1 MSKIK
6 LLEAAKMFAAE
17 RLNAYF
23 EYEDYYCATD
33 SRLLVM
39 VPKDQIPEE
48 EITIKTDNVPNF
60 SFVLSDQSLDGNV
73 KLKLGDLIDKLN
85 QVPMVDEFNDCYDC
99 DGDGG
104 IECHCCGN
112 ITECNSCHGTGQGEP
127 TGTKE
132 LDYNYHLKVMGC
144 CLNVTTIQRLT
155 TALIESGYST
165 DSILTILSHNNP
177 KPIIMGIDGIIIVS
191 IVTNKSYIEK
201 EKLINVL

>member
-6 LLEAAKMFAAE
+6 LLESAKMFAVE

-23 EYEDYYCATD
+23 EYENYYCATD

-60 SFVLSDQSLDGNV
+60 SFVLSDQPLDCDV
-73 KLKLGDLIDKLN
+73 KLKLGDLIEKLN
-85 QVPMVDEFNDCYDC
+85 QVPMVGEFNDCYDC
-99 DGDGG
+99 DGGGG

-112 ITECNSCHGTGQGEP
+112 STECNKCGGTGQGEP
-127 TGTKE
+127 TGRE
-132 LDYNYHLKVMGC
+132 VLDYNYHLRVMDC

-155 TALIESGYST
+155 TALIECGYGT
-165 DSILTILSHNNP
+165 DSVLTILSHNSP

-191 IVTNKSYIEK
+191 IVTHENYVKK